1 MKVIL
6 LTNVPKQG
14 KKDDVINVSDGYG
27 NNYLI
32 KNKLAVLAT
41 PENMKKL
48 EYENKKR
55 AKNEEDLIAEMEKLK
70 AKLEKETLTFVGKV
84 GKEDKLFGSISV
96 KQIIASLKDKGYNLS
111 KEQIIIDNPINS
123 LGSHLI
129 KLTLHKKVVATL
141 KVVVER

>member
-123 LGSHLI
+123 LG
-129 KLTLHKKVVATL
+129 LTLHKKVVATL

>member
-14 KKDDVINVSDGYG
+14 KKDDIINVSDGYG

-129 KLTLHKKVVATL
+129 KLTLHKKAVATL

>member
-129 KLTLHKKVVATL
+129 KLTLHKRAGGG
-141 KVVVER
+141 RGGR